1 MTNINKE
8 QCVINSSISN
18 LQKSLYERTPETSDH
33 CNRMQ
38 QLALAFARRIG
49 LSNSDI
55 EKLLLFALLH
65 DIGKIAIPKCIL
77 QKPARLDEEE
87 WEIMSSHSYIGYQI
101 AKSYPEL
108 KMISNLILSH
118 HERWDGK
125 GYPQG
130 LKGQEIPLL
139 SRIITIIDSY
149 DAMLDNRPY
158 KKSLSKAEAIEELK
172 SNSGTQF
179 DPDMVLEFTKLM
191 LFSTYGI

>member
-1 MTNINKE
+1 MTNINKDH
-8 QCVINSSISN
+8 CVINSSISN

-38 QLALAFARRIG
+38 QLSLAFAQRIG
-49 LSNSDI
+49 LSNLEID
-55 EKLLLFALLH
+55 KLSQFALLH

-77 QKPARLDEEE
+77 EKPGRLNEDE
-87 WEIMSSHSYIGYQI
+87 WEIMKSHSYIGYQI
-101 AKSYPEL
+101 ADSDPEL
-108 KMISNLILSH
+108 KAISKFILSH

-130 LKGQEIPLL
+130 LKKQEIPLL

-149 DAMLDNRPY
+149 DAMIDNRPY
-158 KKSLSKAEAIEELK
+158 KESLSKDEAIVELK

-179 DPDMVLEFTKLM
+179 DPDLVIEFIKL
-191 LFSTYGI
+191 LK